1 MLKELLCGM
10 WVAMSLVGFAAMGV
24 DKARAKRGAW
34 RISEARLMAV
44 AALLGAPGV
53 LLGMLTFR
61 HKIRHPKFRFGVP
74 LLLAAQ
80 IALFCWIGGVF
91 R

>member
-1 MLKELLCGM
+1 MLFEIWLGAWLG
-10 WVAMSLVGFAAMGV
+10 MSLVGFGAMGV

-34 RISEARLMAV
+34 RISEARLMTV

-53 LLGMLTFR
+53 LLGMLVFR
-61 HKIRHPKFRFGVP
+61 HKIRHAKFTVGVP

-80 IALFCWIGGVF
+80 VVLALWMGGVIG
-91 R
+91 